1 MSHPSFRIRP
11 LGPAWDTGNQWCG
24 DCAAYVSDHG
34 WDQHVKNHTDDAALI
49 MAAMAIQEQKVAR
62 KRDGLNR
69 SNPVLAGWFRG
80 EG

>member
-1 MSHPSFRIRP
+1 MSHLPFRIRP

-49 MAAMAIQEQKVAR
+49 MAAMAIQEQKAAR
-62 KRDGLNR
+62 ERDDLKRSD
-69 SNPVLAGWFRG
+69 PVTAGWFRG

>member
-1 MSHPSFRIRP
+1 MSHLPFRIRP
-11 LGPAWDTGNQWCG
+11 LGQAWDTGNQWCG

-69 SNPVLAGWFRG
+69 SNPVLTGWFRG